1 LRVATVIDRTPRH
14 HVLLS
19 RAIMDA
25 VQQFRFAHQIETR
38 TEAIERLI
46 RAGLDA
52 AKKPVRRKAVSP
64 P

>member
-1 LRVATVIDRTPRH
+1 MSATAREPRH

-19 RAIMDA
+19 REIIEA
-25 VQQFRFAHQIETR
+25 VTEYRFDNRIPTR

-52 AKKPVRRKAVSP
+52 AKRAQAKRRAA
-64 P
+64 